1 MESYHAPNSA
11 ISSYCVT
18 GITEELVPTIESPCE
33 ELIFN
38 MGIHLGLRLPVGQ
51 LALKMVRPLLCQNI
65 LLCFNLIGEEG
76 EKEGGKGGRKE
87 RLETVGVRG
96 GVYSP

>member
-1 MESYHAPNSA
+1 LQHTILKNQKKNKQTRFWKSYHAPNSA

-51 LALKMVRPLLCQNI
+51 LALKMVRPLPCQNI
-65 LLCFNLIGEEG
+65 LLSFNLKGEGG
-76 EKEGGKGGRKE
+76 EKGGGK
-87 RLETVGVRG
+87 
-96 GVYSP
+96 S